1 MSTYTRRT
9 LFALLGGASISF
21 IACQNNNPPQKNSS
35 SNTSDHSAQK
45 IIPLNGSGASFPA
58 LLYQRWFKDYNQL
71 YPQVQVNYQSI
82 GSAAGIQQFL
92 DKTIDFAGSDIAL
105 SDEEIAKVDPKPLM
119 LPMTAGS
126 VVITYHLPGLTEPLN
141 LSRQVYVDI
150 FLGKITRW
158 QDPKIQALNPN
169 VTLPDLPIYV
179 LYRADGSGTTSTFT
193 RHLSKISS
201 EWQSQVGSGLSVAW
215 PVGSGGKGN
224 EGVSAQVQLIEG
236 VIAYLEYAYAK
247 ELNLSVAA
255 LENQAGR
262 YVLPTPEASALTL
275 AEIQLPENLRGFIE
289 DPVAAEAYPIVTY
302 TWILAYQNY
311 PDPSQAQTLK
321 HVLTWCLTEGQ
332 KISLELGFLP
342 LPQAIAS
349 RVLTALEDIK
359 S

>member
-9 LFALLGGASISF
+9 LFTLLGGASVSF
-21 IACQNNNPPQKNSS
+21 VACQKDHPSQNSQNKSS
-35 SNTSDHSAQK
+35 SKK
-45 IIPLNGSGASFPA
+45 IVTLNGSGATFPG

-71 YPQVQVNYQSI
+71 YPQVQINYQPI

-105 SDEEIAKVDPKPLM
+105 SDEEIGRVDPKPLM

-126 VVITYHLPGLTEPLN
+126 IVITYNLPGLAEPLK

-158 QDPKIQALNPN
+158 QDPSIQALNPN

-179 LYRADGSGTTSTFT
+179 LYRADGSGTTATFT
-193 RHLSKISS
+193 RHLSQISS
-201 EWQSQVGSGLSVAW
+201 AWQSQVGSGLSVNW
-215 PVGSGGKGN
+215 PVGSGVKGN

-247 ELNLSVAA
+247 ELNLAVAA

-262 YVLPTPEASALTL
+262 YVLPTPETATLTL
-275 AEIQLPENLRGFIE
+275 AEIQLPENLRGFIA
-289 DPVAAEAYPIVTY
+289 DPAGADAYPVVTY
-302 TWILAYQNY
+302 TWILAYQSY

-321 HVLTWCLTEGQ
+321 QVLKWCLTEGQ
-332 KISLELGFLP
+332 KISLDLGFLP
-342 LPQAIAS
+342 LPEAVGS
-349 RVLTALEDIK
+349 RVIQVLERLNP
-359 S
+359 